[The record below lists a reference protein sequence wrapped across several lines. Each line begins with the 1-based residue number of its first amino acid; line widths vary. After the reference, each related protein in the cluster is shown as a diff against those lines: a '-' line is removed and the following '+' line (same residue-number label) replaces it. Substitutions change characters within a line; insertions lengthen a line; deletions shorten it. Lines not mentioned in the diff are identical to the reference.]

1 MPDHISSSMYAQE
14 AGTLDV
20 NRLKAFIK
28 SVAVSQRKIKER
40 EMARE
45 ELKKHIEKV
54 QKLAGQGKPAADS
67 LRKHVYEIE
76 NKVNTLL
83 QKEAKLF
90 RSSAYEGKTVAE
102 LQRKIKMLEEQII
115 LKDTENENLIR
126 YNKDNINELART
138 IDGLKQK
145 ISSYVGEKGERDR
158 RMAELED
165 RIKKQ
170 VEAKGVGDRLEEL
183 EKKFRELEQREG
195 YEEEDLLRVKQRI
208 DIIKTRV

>member
-67 LRKHVYEIE
+67 LRKHVYDIE

-90 RSSAYEGKTVAE
+90 RSSAYEEKTVAE

-115 LKDTENENLIR
+115 LKDTDNENLIR

-138 IDGLKQK
+138 IDALKQK